1 MELEYQKN
9 KLIIYFNLLSSK
21 IIIFQSYIIRK
32 FGGTGLGLFITKKI
46 IKSMNGWIKAN
57 SKIGKYTS
65 FIFAFPVVKSK

>member
-46 IKSMNGWIKAN
+46 IKSMNG
-57 SKIGKYTS
+57 
-65 FIFAFPVVKSK
+65 